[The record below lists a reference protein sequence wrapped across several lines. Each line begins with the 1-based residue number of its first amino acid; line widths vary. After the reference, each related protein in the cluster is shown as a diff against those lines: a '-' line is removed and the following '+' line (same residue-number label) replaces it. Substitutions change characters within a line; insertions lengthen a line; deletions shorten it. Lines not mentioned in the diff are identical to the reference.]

1 MKKHLFTLSILCIS
15 LFKSNAQSVQL
26 LDTTGTYLGGS
37 MNIAQPSYTF
47 TVANGD
53 AANFMFNVK
62 NTTSSSINV
71 FVKKYVISNAG
82 GNLTTFCIGSLCYGS
97 TTTQSGNVTIA
108 ANSTIPP
115 AHATSTFGLSTDFD
129 AFVSSGTAQVIYTLF
144 NAGTSDSISVVLN
157 YNLTAAAGIESVA
170 TNYNVSNISPNPA
183 SSNVS
188 LNYDLKN
195 TPQPASVKIYNMLG
209 TLVRTVS
216 LETYSSNTKIDITSL
231 EEGMYFYSVVI
242 GGKAVKTSRLVV
254 SR

>member
-1 MKKHLFTLSILCIS
+1 MKKHLFALSILCIS
-15 LFKSNAQSVQL
+15 LFNGNAQTIQL
-26 LDTTGTYLGGS
+26 LDTTGGVL
-37 MNIAQPSYTF
+37 NIAQPSYTF
-47 TVANGD
+47 TVANGN
-53 AANFMFNVK
+53 AANYMFNVK
-62 NTTSSSINV
+62 NTNSSSVSV

-82 GNLTTFCIGSLCYGS
+82 GNLMTFCIGSLCYGS

-115 AHATSTFGLSTDFD
+115 AHATGTFGLSTDFD
-129 AFVSSGTAQVIYTLF
+129 AFVSSGTAQVMYTLF
-144 NAGTSDSISVVLN
+144 NAGNLNDSVSVVLN
-157 YNLTAAAGIESVA
+157 YNMTAAAGIESIA

-183 SSNVS
+183 SVS
-188 LNYDLKN
+188 VSINYDLKN